1 MEKQLSC
8 CWYRYVKIFFLFYI
22 RIEFLPG
29 HASITLDP
37 RCKVPTGQHIL
48 SIGPGYGLAP
58 NATVTAEVSNK
69 TIVMLWMLS
78 YITVYYLTSS
88 KLEWNK
94 DSLQRGECWV
104 TADAEYAVVLVL
116 SKLAFFPSCPWHISS
131 KPAWTSVSLQAN
143 ILYWFAPRW
152 CVTLLQPLRPAL
164 ISHLEFVPAG
174 PDVSLNK
181 VPSSLLKC
189 TPSNE
194 VSIPSTHLPNE
205 KFMCFFFSDSS
216 SCCMWK
222 QRSLEVPTMLCRY
235 APRSP
240 PPRRSTW
247 TEPSCQTEPLSPPSP
262 LSSLD
267 SNWIAV
273 QVNLRNKLPVCARSG
288 MHQDT

>member
-205 KFMCFFFSDSS
+205 KFMCFFF
-216 SCCMWK
+216 
-222 QRSLEVPTMLCRY
+222 LT
-235 APRSP
+235 P
-240 PPRRSTW
+240 PAAVCGNRGASKCPQCSAATLLAHPHQEGRRGPNHHARRNHCHHRHHCPVST
-247 TEPSCQTEPLSPPSP
+247 QTGSQS
-262 LSSLD
+262 
-267 SNWIAV
+267 
-273 QVNLRNKLPVCARSG
+273 R
-288 MHQDT
+288 